1 MQKQKNYYS
10 KKFFIL
16 SIKSKSQHDYKCWA
30 IEVHFKKK
38 NHQTTNSM
46 FNINFVSVLMS
57 DYKEKKQ
64 WDLRTS
70 FVRIIDV
77 FDLLVGAA
85 TQDLY
90 HGVLICT

>member
-1 MQKQKNYYS
+1 
-10 KKFFIL
+10 
-16 SIKSKSQHDYKCWA
+16 
-30 IEVHFKKK
+30 
-38 NHQTTNSM
+38 
-46 FNINFVSVLMS
+46 MS

-64 WDLRTS
+64 WDLGTS